1 MKGKVIRYAIDVWRL
16 QACLRRSILQRKR
29 VMKKTFKAG
38 FTLIELLVVISII
51 GMLAGL
57 LLPAVQN
64 AREMG
69 RRTTCMNNQKNVAL
83 AFSLMEQTKKKFPN
97 WRTFGDVAGVPG
109 NFSIASS
116 TDPADNLPHVFLGW
130 IPQIFPYM
138 DQTQLYE
145 LVQTEPGNLAQF
157 GGVTIPSFSCPSAG
171 SEYVGA
177 NNFVA
182 NCGIADNIT
191 ETDAAGIVKPVD
203 LGKNNG
209 MLTDGYYQGTR
220 LSIDDVK
227 DGTTNT
233 LLVSENLQAGGIW
246 SAQEYLLGF
255 CYSSEGDYYTP
266 NPADGSNV
274 SPAGSDPVTAPL
286 KTNVGRDYLD
296 GETFYTSYW
305 NNASDT
311 CWAWAR
317 MSSSH
322 PGVVVAAMV
331 DGSTRVVSDEV
342 DWEVLA
348 RAMSPNDKTCYAKG
362 FFVGKVLDISK
373 LNP

>member
-1 MKGKVIRYAIDVWRL
+1 
-16 QACLRRSILQRKR
+16 
-29 VMKKTFKAG
+29 MKKTFKAG

-69 RRTTCMNNQKNVAL
+69 RRTTCMNNQKNIAL
-83 AFSLMEQTKKKFPN
+83 AFSLAEQTKKKYPN
-97 WRTFGDVAGVPG
+97 WRTQCDVAGVPG
-109 NFSIASS
+109 NFNIASY
-116 TDPADNLPHVFLGW
+116 TDPADNLSYVLLGW

-157 GGVTIPSFSCPSAG
+157 GDVTIPSFSCPSAG

-182 NCGIADNIT
+182 NCGIADNILDT
-191 ETDAAGIVKPVD
+191 NTNVPVD

-209 MLTDGYYQGTR
+209 MLTDGVYKGAR
-220 LSIDDVK
+220 LSTDDVK

-233 LLVSENLQAGGIW
+233 LLISENLQAGGIW

-255 CYSSEGDYYTP
+255 CYSTEGRYP
-266 NPADGSNV
+266 VLQSSSDGASV
-274 SPAGSDPVTAPL
+274 YPAGTENIAFPL
-286 KTNVGRDYLD
+286 KTNLGRDYLD
-296 GETFYTSYW
+296 GESFYTNFWSTTQD
-305 NNASDT
+305 A

-322 PGVVVAAMV
+322 PGIVVAAMV

-342 DWEVLA
+342 NWEVLA
-348 RAMSPNDKTCYAKG
+348 RAMAPNDKTCYVKG
-362 FFVGKVLDISK
+362 NFTGKVLDISQ